1 MMLLTSL
8 HLAPGWYNRLAWA
21 GIAIGIAIV
30 LSRLSR
36 WWLARLALQ
45 GAHESR
51 QLSKLRRRETAVYM
65 LAAAL
70 RYVFFL
76 IAGFAV
82 FGIFVHDT
90 LAALGGATFVMIVVS
105 FGFQRLLFD
114 LVAGFLVLF
123 EGWYGVG
130 DFVTLKPM
138 ELSGFVEEFSLR
150 TTVLRSLNGDR
161 IHVPNGQVIAAQRTP
176 HGYRRYS
183 IELLTRNPERVREAV
198 QGAAKAQGAGDAR
211 FLRPPYVTEEREV
224 ADGIWLIRAQCDV
237 PPTMEWLA
245 ESLLPSRLY
254 ADIGDDLLAEPVVY
268 TLDAAALSR
277 YERRVLVS

>member
-1 MMLLTSL
+1 MV
-8 HLAPGWYNRLAWA
+8 LATIQLAAGWYNRLAWA
-21 GIAIGIAIV
+21 GVAVAIALV

-36 WWLARLALQ
+36 WWLGRLAQQ
-45 GAHESR
+45 GADELR
-51 QLSKLRRRETAVYM
+51 QLSRLRRRETAVYM
-65 LAAAL
+65 LAAAV

-76 IAGFAV
+76 FAAFAV
-82 FGIFVHDT
+82 LGIFVRDT

-123 EGWYGVG
+123 EGWYGAG

-138 ELSGFVEEFSLR
+138 ELSGFVEEFGLR

-161 IHVPNGQVIAAQRTP
+161 MYVPNGQVVAATRSP

-183 IELLTRNPERVREAV
+183 IELLTRDPERVRHAV
-198 QGAAKAQGAGDAR
+198 QDAARTQAAGDAH
-211 FLRPPYVTEEREV
+211 FLRPPYVAEEREV
-224 ADGIWLIRAQCDV
+224 ADGIWLVRAGCDV

-245 ESLLPSRLY
+245 ERLLPSRLH
-254 ADIGDDLLAEPVVY
+254 AELDGELLAEPVVY

-277 YERRVLVS
+277 YQRRVLVG

>member
-1 MMLLTSL
+1 MMLSAL

-21 GIAIGIAIV
+21 GIAIVVAVV

-36 WWLARLALQ
+36 WWLGRLALQ
-45 GAHESR
+45 GANESR
-51 QLSKLRRRETAVYM
+51 QLSRLRRRETAVYM
-65 LAAAL
+65 LAAGL

-76 IAGFAV
+76 VAGFAV
-82 FGIFVHDT
+82 LGIFVHDT
-90 LAALGGATFVMIVVS
+90 LAAIGGATFVMIVVS

-138 ELSGFVEEFSLR
+138 DLSGFVEEFGLR

-161 IHVPNGQVIAAQRTP
+161 MYVPNGQVIGVQRSP
-176 HGYRRYS
+176 HGFRRYS
-183 IELLTRNPERVREAV
+183 IELLTRDPERVREAV
-198 QGAAKAQGAGDAR
+198 QDAARTQFSGDAR
-211 FLRPPYVTEEREV
+211 FLRPPYVVEQREV
-224 ADGIWLIRAQCDV
+224 AEEISLVRVQCDV

-245 ESLLPSRLY
+245 ETLLPSRLH
-254 ADIGDDLLAEPVVY
+254 AELGDELLAEPVVY

-277 YERRVLVS
+277 YQRRVLVG

>member
-1 MMLLTSL
+1 MVLAAA
-8 HLAPGWYNRLAWA
+8 HLASGWYNRLAWA
-21 GIAIGIAIV
+21 GIAIAVVFV

-36 WWLARLALQ
+36 WWIARLALQ
-45 GAHESR
+45 DAGESR
-51 QLSKLRRRETAVYM
+51 QLTRLRRRETAVYM
-65 LAAAL
+65 LSTAL

-76 IAGFAV
+76 AAAFAV

-90 LAALGGATFVMIVVS
+90 LAALGGATFVMIVVA

-114 LVAGFLVLF
+114 VVAGFLVLF

-138 ELSGFVEEFSLR
+138 EVSGFVEEFGLR

-161 IHVPNGQVIAAQRTP
+161 MYVPNGQVIAATRSP
-176 HGYRRYS
+176 LGFRRYS
-183 IELLTRNPERVREAV
+183 IELLTRNPERVRQAV
-198 QGAAKAQGAGDAR
+198 QDAARRQVSGEAR
-211 FLRPPYVTEEREV
+211 FLRPPYIAEEREV
-224 ADGIWLIRAQCDV
+224 ADRVWLVRAQCDV

-245 ESLLPSRLY
+245 ESLLRSRLQ
-254 ADIGDDLLAEPVVY
+254 ADLGDDLLADPVVY

-277 YERRVLVS
+277 YERRVLIG